1 MNYQGIEH
9 ALRTELAHGVLLD
22 AHFPE
27 WINQAV
33 RDTLKDDAFKHLCA
47 SSTVASVA
55 STRTIER
62 PTTAG
67 SIIAMWY
74 QDTTVPETQPTRELW
89 RAQTREELRQLYNE
103 VSEGIPSHFF
113 ETEDQDTG
121 AETIE
126 LWPIPDA
133 VYSFIIDY
141 TAFPIT
147 LSNPADT
154 NHLTEEWPYAIVYRA
169 KWYGAN
175 AIDDQVLAKAAE
187 YQWREQMQRMVRFE
201 RQDMYA
207 PIGEVHWSCDARPRA
222 GWRQEG

>member
-1 MNYQGIEH
+1 VNYQGIEH

-22 AHFPE
+22 GHFPE

-33 RDTLKDDAFKHLCA
+33 RDILKDDAFKHLCA

-62 PTTAG
+62 PTSAA
-67 SIIAMWY
+67 SIIAIWY
-74 QDTTVPETQPTRELW
+74 QDTTVAETQPTRELW
-89 RAQTREELRQLYNE
+89 RVQTRKHARKLFNE
-103 VSEGIPSHFF
+103 VGEGIPSHFF
-113 ETEDQDTG
+113 EDENGD
-121 AETIE
+121 IE

-175 AIDDQVLAKAAE
+175 AVDDQELAKAA
-187 YQWREQMQRMVRFE
+187 YAQWREQMQLMVRFE

-207 PIGEVHWSCDARPRA
+207 PIGEVQWSCDARPRS
-222 GWRQEG
+222 GLRQE

>member
-22 AHFPE
+22 AHFQG
-27 WINQAV
+27 WIDQAV
-33 RDTLKDDAFKHLCA
+33 RDILKDDAFKHLCA

-62 PTTAG
+62 PTSAA
-67 SIIAMWY
+67 SIIAVWY
-74 QDTTVPETQPTRELW
+74 QNTTVPETQPTRELW
-89 RAQTREELRQLYNE
+89 RVQTRKELRKMFNE
-103 VSEGIPSHFF
+103 VAEGIPSHFI
-113 ETEDQDTG
+113 EVEDQDTG

-147 LSNPADT
+147 LSNPTDT

-175 AIDDQVLAKAAE
+175 AVDDQELAQAALG
-187 YQWREQMQRMVRFE
+187 QWGEQMQRMVRFE

-207 PIGEVHWSCDARPRA
+207 PIGEVQWSCDARPRS